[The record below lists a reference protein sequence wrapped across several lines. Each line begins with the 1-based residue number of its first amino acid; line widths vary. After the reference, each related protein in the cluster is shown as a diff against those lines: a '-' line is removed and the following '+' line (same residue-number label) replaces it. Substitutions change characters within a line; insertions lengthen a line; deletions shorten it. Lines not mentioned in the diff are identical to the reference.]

1 MRQSKKRVLA
11 ALMSGMMLTGLVT
24 GCGGDAGQAENT
36 ETAAQT
42 AEDAAAGGEDRADMN
57 IKVVLK
63 TLASEYWQYVQTGCE
78 AAGRDLGVNVEVLG
92 ATSETAYEE
101 QIQIIETTL
110 NAADTDA
117 MVVAPLQ
124 ADSVANQIAN
134 TDVPVVAIDTQVDSD
149 KVLSF
154 VGFDNEEMAALG
166 GKAAAEAA
174 KEAGWTEITA
184 IGIAGVQGDST
195 SEARMKGYQQGI
207 EEAGGTFL
215 MDELQY
221 ANSTADQAVTCM
233 EAIVQNHPEGIAIIF
248 ANNDDM
254 AIAAKRVVEGNPAY
268 ENTIFCGCG
277 GNTAAMQAILNGE
290 ETMTVAVDGYDVGYR
305 GVEAAVNAL
314 EGNTP
319 DAFIAS
325 PATIVTI
332 ENAEE
337 HMALVQEKENDKV

>member
-1 MRQSKKRVLA
+1 MKQSKKRVLA
-11 ALMSGMMLTGLVT
+11 AVLSGMFMVGSFA
-24 GCGGDAGQAENT
+24 GCGGGTTTDSTADSQNTTAT
-36 ETAAQT
+36 ETT
-42 AEDAAAGGEDRADMN
+42 TKDRSDMT

-63 TLASEYWQYVQTGCE
+63 TLASEYWQYVQTGCK

-134 TDVPVVAIDTQVDSD
+134 TSIPVVAIDTQVDSD

-154 VGFDNEEMAALG
+154 VGFDNEEMAELG
-166 GKAAAEAA
+166 GKAAVEAA

-195 SEARMKGYQQGI
+195 SEARMKGYQVGI
-207 EEAGGTFL
+207 EAGGGTFL

-233 EAIVQNHPEGIAIIF
+233 EAIVQNHPEGISIIF

-277 GNTAAMQAILNGE
+277 GNTAAMEAILNGE

-305 GVEAAVNAL
+305 GVQAAVEAL
-314 EGNTP
+314 EGKTP
-319 DAFIAS
+319 EKFIAS

-337 HMALVQEKENDKV
+337 HLAEVQKKENDTV

>member
-1 MRQSKKRVLA
+1 MKQSKKRVLA
-11 ALMSGMMLTGLVT
+11 AVLSGMFMVGSFA
-24 GCGGDAGQAENT
+24 GCGGGTTTDSTADSQNTTAT
-36 ETAAQT
+36 ETT
-42 AEDAAAGGEDRADMN
+42 TKDRSDMT

-63 TLASEYWQYVQTGCE
+63 TLASEYWQYVQTGCK

-110 NAADTDA
+110 NASDTDA

-134 TDVPVVAIDTQVDSD
+134 TSIPVVAIDTQVDSD

-154 VGFDNEEMAALG
+154 VGFDNEEMAELG

-195 SEARMKGYQQGI
+195 SEARMKGYQVGI
-207 EEAGGTFL
+207 EAGGGTFL

-233 EAIVQNHPEGIAIIF
+233 EAIVQNHPEGISIIF

-277 GNTAAMQAILNGE
+277 GNTAAMEAILNGE

-305 GVEAAVNAL
+305 GVQAAVEAL
-314 EGNTP
+314 EGKTP
-319 DAFIAS
+319 EKFIAS

-337 HMALVQEKENDKV
+337 HLAEVQKKENDTV

>member
-1 MRQSKKRVLA
+1 MKQSKKRVLA
-11 ALMSGMMLTGLVT
+11 AVLSGMFMVGSLA
-24 GCGGDAGQAENT
+24 GCGGGTTTDSTADSQNTTAT
-36 ETAAQT
+36 ETT
-42 AEDAAAGGEDRADMN
+42 TKDRSDMT

-63 TLASEYWQYVQTGCE
+63 TLASEYWQYVQTGCK

-110 NAADTDA
+110 NASDTDA

-134 TDVPVVAIDTQVDSD
+134 TSIPVVAIDTQVDSD

-154 VGFDNEEMAALG
+154 VGFDNEEMAELG

-174 KEAGWTEITA
+174 KEAGWTEVTA

-195 SEARMKGYQQGI
+195 SEARMKGYQAGI
-207 EEAGGTFL
+207 GASGGTFL

-233 EAIVQNHPEGIAIIF
+233 EAIVQNHPEGVSIIF

-277 GNTAAMQAILNGE
+277 GNTAAMEAILNGE

-305 GVEAAVNAL
+305 GVQAAVEAL
-314 EGNTP
+314 EGKTP
-319 DAFIAS
+319 EKFIAS

-337 HMALVQEKENDKV
+337 HLAEVQKKENDTV

>member
-11 ALMSGMMLTGLVT
+11 ALMSGMMLTGMLA
-24 GCGGDAGQAENT
+24 GCSGDSQKAAENT
-36 ETAAQT
+36 ASAESTAAS
-42 AEDAAAGGEDRADMN
+42 GKDRADMN

-92 ATSETAYEE
+92 ATPETAYEE

-221 ANSTADQAVTCM
+221 ANSTAD
-233 EAIVQNHPEGIAIIF
+233 
-248 ANNDDM
+248 
-254 AIAAKRVVEGNPAY
+254 R
-268 ENTIFCGCG
+268 
-277 GNTAAMQAILNGE
+277 
-290 ETMTVAVDGYDVGYR
+290 R
-305 GVEAAVNAL
+305 
-314 EGNTP
+314 
-319 DAFIAS
+319 S
-325 PATIVTI
+325 PAWKPSCRTIRRASLLSSPTTMI
-332 ENAEE
+332 WRSRPSASSR
-337 HMALVQEKENDKV
+337 ATRPTRTPSSAAAAATRRPCRPS